1 MGHKTPLFLEQE
13 GLPQS
18 RKRCCVW
25 GGGGGQVQPG
35 PEDSSPPRF
44 LRPSDDAGIL
54 LRRLSELRP
63 HLREVF
69 PDCTP
74 SPTQACRAPLLVS
87 PSPVSSPSAGGMG
100 LWTLFEAQA
109 GGVGKGVGLSVD

>member
-1 MGHKTPLFLEQE
+1 MSSQGRRTQA
-13 GLPQS
+13 LP
-18 RKRCCVW
+18 V
-25 GGGGGQVQPG
+25 
-35 PEDSSPPRF
+35 SSVH
-44 LRPSDDAGIL
+44 RPAADDAGIL

-109 GGVGKGVGLSVD
+109 GGEGKGVGLSVD